1 MTRYLRYCMNSAS
14 PLKLYTFDGAPNP
27 RRVQLFLGYKRIELP
42 SRQID
47 LRAGE
52 QFSPDYRALNPRC
65 TVPALQLDDG
75 TVLCDAIAIC
85 WYLES
90 RFPEKPLLGS
100 EPLLQAQVLSWDAY
114 LVSDA
119 FLPVAE
125 ALRNRSEA
133 FKDRAVPGPDPV
145 AQIPALEARGR
156 QRVQLFWQHLEQH
169 LERREY
175 LVGGAL
181 TLADIDALVLVDF
194 AGWIKERVP
203 DSRPRAQAWYQ
214 RVKAE
219 LS

>member
-1 MTRYLRYCMNSAS
+1 VQ
-14 PLKLYTFDGAPNP
+14 LYTFDGAPNP
-27 RRVQLFLGYKRIELP
+27 RRVSLFLGYKGIQLP

-52 QFSPDYRALNPRC
+52 QFSAEYSALNPRC

-75 TVLCDAIAIC
+75 TVLRDAIAIC

-90 RFPEKPLLGS
+90 RFPQKPLLGS

-114 LVSDA
+114 IVSDG

-133 FKDRAVPGPDPV
+133 FKDRAVPGPDHV

-169 LERREY
+169 LQGREY
-175 LVGGAL
+175 LVGDAI

-203 DSRPRAQAWYQ
+203 QERPRVQAWYQ
-214 RVKAE
+214 RIKS
-219 LS
+219 LLN